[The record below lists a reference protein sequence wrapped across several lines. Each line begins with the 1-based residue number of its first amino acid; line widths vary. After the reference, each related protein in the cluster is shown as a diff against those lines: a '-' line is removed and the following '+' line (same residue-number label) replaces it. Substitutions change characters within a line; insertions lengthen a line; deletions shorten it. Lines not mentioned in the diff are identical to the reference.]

1 MTKKNL
7 KKKRDGEILAK
18 KKRGKRKKKFES
30 GAVDNAGFNM
40 QAKKKNGKIKAQ
52 EIGRQNLHTKANVRC
67 RKKKFKYKKKK

>member
-18 KKRGKRKKKFES
+18 KKRGERKKKFES

-40 QAKKKNGKIKAQ
+40 QAKKKKLEKKNTKKLKEKILQHKKTLKAGKK
-52 EIGRQNLHTKANVRC
+52 N
-67 RKKKFKYKKKK
+67 